1 VPNVSVADR
10 RRVQLDDAL
19 RRVTAQLVAA
29 GVDQQVEATEL
40 GLARLVVAGE
50 RAGLEIPNDAIAL
63 ATRMLAQRLATARPG
78 RTVEVRVPP
87 YIAVQVGHGDGPRH
101 TRGTPPSVVETDP
114 VTFLRLATGDLT
126 WGQATAG
133 GVRISGVHADLSD
146 VFPLS

>member
-1 VPNVSVADR
+1 MPNVSVADR
-10 RRVQLDDAL
+10 RRVELDDAL
-19 RRVTAQLVAA
+19 RRVAALLLAA
-29 GVDQQVEATEL
+29 GVDEPAEPSEL

-50 RAGLEIPNDAIAL
+50 RAGLTVPKDAVAH

-87 YIAVQVGHGDGPRH
+87 YTAVQVGHGDGPTH

-114 VTFLRLATGDLT
+114 LTFLRLATGDLT
-126 WGQATAG
+126 WAQATAG

-146 VFPLS
+146 VFPFG

>member
-1 VPNVSVADR
+1 
-10 RRVQLDDAL
+10 
-19 RRVTAQLVAA
+19 
-29 GVDQQVEATEL
+29 
-40 GLARLVVAGE
+40 VVAGE

-87 YIAVQVGHGDGPRH
+87 YIAVQVGHGDGPTH

-146 VFPLS
+146 VFPFG

>member
-19 RRVTAQLVAA
+19 RRVVALLA
-29 GVDQQVEATEL
+29 AAEVDERVELSEL

-50 RAGLEIPNDAIAL
+50 RAGLEVPKDAIAL
-63 ATRMLAQRLATARPG
+63 ATRLVAQRLATARPG

-87 YIAVQVGHGDGPRH
+87 YIAVQVAHGHGPTH

-114 VTFLRLATGDLT
+114 LTFLRLATGDLT
-126 WGQATAG
+126 WAQATATA
-133 GVRISGVHADLSD
+133 VRISGVHADLSD
-146 VFPLS
+146 VFPFG